1 MTVTNRYVAPIEVAE
16 QPGGLMQTARPLP
29 SQDWHG
35 GITFTSACTSLGR
48 WGCVS
53 TDPYLQPIGDPV
65 AGLKYIDARTE
76 PVRFDPFMLYSGI
89 ACSGAPDEQELRFI
103 ARAGLTRGRSGEIAH
118 ELVTSLVG
126 NPDLSSEAT
135 SLTPATPVGLVP
147 SISGL
152 LSAIPDMGGGEVML
166 HANTAALPYLLAS
179 RLIAWH
185 GTGYFLGHIPVS
197 IDDYP
202 FTTGDAAAGAADPNL
217 TPLYLTRMVEVA
229 HTVASDDYDLTT
241 RINEGQALSEDF
253 AVLRFDTCA
262 AYSILADLSKS

>member
-1 MTVTNRYVAPIEVAE
+1 MTVTNRYVAPIVVAE

-29 SQDWHG
+29 TADWKG
-35 GITFTSACTSLGR
+35 GITFLSTCTSIGR
-48 WGCVS
+48 WGCV
-53 TDPYLQPIGDPV
+53 TIDPYVNPTGD
-65 AGLKYIDARTE
+65 LKYMDARTE

-89 ACSGAPDEQELRFI
+89 ACSGAPDEQELRGI

-126 NPDLSSEAT
+126 NPDLSSYAT
-135 SLTPATPVGLVP
+135 FITPATPVGLVP

-166 HANTAALPYLLAS
+166 HVNLAALPYLLSS
-179 RLIAWH
+179 RIISWRVD
-185 GTGYFLGHIPVS
+185 GYFLGHIPVS
-197 IDDYP
+197 VDDYP
-202 FTTGDAAAGAADPNL
+202 FTTSDTAAGAANPDL
-217 TPLYLTRMVEVA
+217 TPLYMTRPVEIA

-241 RINEGQALSEDF
+241 RLNEGQALSEDF

-262 AYSILADLSKS
+262 SYSIVADLSKS